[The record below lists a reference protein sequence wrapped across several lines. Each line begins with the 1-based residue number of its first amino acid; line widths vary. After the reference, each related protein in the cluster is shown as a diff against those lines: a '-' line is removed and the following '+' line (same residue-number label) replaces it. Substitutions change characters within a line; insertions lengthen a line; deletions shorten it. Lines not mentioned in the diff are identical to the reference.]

1 MREREQ
7 RTMPSS
13 LWTNHDFLLV
23 WLGQAVSYFGTRV
36 SNLAL
41 PLIAL
46 AITHSAAQAGFLA
59 SARMIPYLIFG
70 LPAGALVDRWNRKT
84 VMIVCDL
91 VRFLALG
98 FVPLAYVFGHLGL
111 PQLYAVTFVQGTAF
125 VFFNVAEI
133 AALPHIVPEAQLAQ
147 ATALDSTAG
156 SAASLLGPGL
166 AGVII
171 GAARTTAAGAALAYG
186 VDALTYLASLLSLRF
201 VRTPFQAKHTPHPLS
216 ELRREIGEG
225 LRFLW
230 SEPHTRALALLTTAL
245 ALLYAPVPLAMII
258 LAKGQMHASPRV
270 IGLVFSVAALGGL
283 LGSALASWF
292 KPRLRLGQV
301 MVGCVTLQTL
311 LTPILALAVS
321 PWMLALGWGLL
332 FMVDPIFFALSIT
345 YRLSVTPDALQGRV
359 QSVFRLLSYGAE
371 PLGTAAG
378 GLLLGVVGPRL
389 EIWGVAAGVALCAVA
404 VSVSGLR
411 RA

>member
-1 MREREQ
+1 MQGAGTKTPR
-7 RTMPSS
+7 S
-13 LWTNHDFLLV
+13 LWVNRDFLLV

-59 SARMIPYLIFG
+59 SARMIPYLVFG

-98 FVPLAYVFGHLGL
+98 SVPLAYLFGHLGL
-111 PQLYAVTFVQGTAF
+111 PLLYAVTVVQGTAF

-133 AALPHIVPEAQLAQ
+133 SALPHIVTEAQLAQ

-166 AGVII
+166 AGIII
-171 GAARTTAAGAALAYG
+171 GTARTTAAGAALAYG
-186 VDALTYLASLLSLRF
+186 VDALTYLASLVSLGF
-201 VRTPFQAKHTPHPLS
+201 IRTPFQAKHAPRPQS
-216 ELRREIGEG
+216 ELRREIMEG

-245 ALLYAPVPLAMII
+245 ALLYAPVPLAMIVM
-258 LAKGQMHASPRV
+258 AKGQMHASSRT
-270 IGLVFSVAALGGL
+270 IGFVFSVAAVGGL
-283 LGSALASWF
+283 LGSALAPWF
-292 KPRLRLGQV
+292 KANLRLGQV
-301 MVGCVTLQTL
+301 MVGCVTLQAL
-311 LTPILALAVS
+311 LTPTLALAAS
-321 PWMLALGWGLL
+321 PWMLALGWGVL
-332 FMVDPIFFALSIT
+332 FLSDPIFYASSIT
-345 YRLSVTPDALQGRV
+345 YRLSVTPDELQGRV
-359 QSVFRLLSYGAE
+359 QSVFRLLAYGAE
-371 PLGTAAG
+371 PLGTATG
-378 GLLLGVVGPRL
+378 GLLLGLVGPRL
-389 EIWGVAAGVALCAVA
+389 EIWGVAVGVAICA
-404 VSVSGLR
+404 VSVSASGRR